1 MLTFIKNSLRYRSF
15 QKSYAQA
22 DHQHIVHLT
31 DDWDEIRD
39 KLDWT
44 GYIEHRA
51 HANQLRVPWHIR
63 MNESARED
71 PKLFIQLAGSRLQ
84 SCG

>member
-51 HANQLRVPWHIR
+51 PANQLRVPWHIR

-71 PKLFIQLAGSRLQ
+71 SKLFIQLAGSSLQ

>member
-22 DHQHIVHLT
+22 DYKHVIHLT
-31 DDWDEIRD
+31 DDRDEIRD
-39 KLDWT
+39 ELDRT

-51 HANQLRVPWHIR
+51 PANQLRVPWHPR
-63 MNESARED
+63 MNKRARED
-71 PKLFIQLAGSRLQ
+71 AKLLIQLAGSSLQ

>member
-22 DHQHIVHLT
+22 DYKHVIHLT
-31 DDWDEIRD
+31 DDRDEIRD
-39 KLDWT
+39 ELDRT

-51 HANQLRVPWHIR
+51 PANQLRVPWHPR
-63 MNESARED
+63 MNESPRED
-71 PKLFIQLAGSRLQ
+71 AKLFEQLSGLSLQ
-84 SCG
+84 NYG